1 MFNNFNQNRF
11 QLIPVGSFITNS
23 LRKNKYEADVLLIN
37 ESDLEKDKIL
47 RLWNECIQKDSRK
60 IFNSTIMNDI
70 NQEKIIKVFV
80 ENLAANT
87 EMALNFYVISEKNM
101 NLTKILKIN
110 QEYLNFLVKYNN
122 NIEELL
128 ILRKISKIGVF
139 KSSILNFYIYYIRT
153 FKWRAY

>member
-1 MFNNFNQNRF
+1 
-11 QLIPVGSFITNS
+11 
-23 LRKNKYEADVLLIN
+23 
-37 ESDLEKDKIL
+37 
-47 RLWNECIQKDSRK
+47 
-60 IFNSTIMNDI
+60 MNDI

-110 QEYLNFLVKYNN
+110 QEYLNFLVNYNN

-128 ILRKISKIGVF
+128 ILRKISKIGGF
-139 KSSILNFYIYYIRT
+139 
-153 FKWRAY
+153 